1 MREMSPGGSG
11 RSHPKS
17 YRLNTTKT
25 RHNQKE
31 MVGNGEK
38 QNGGKKDKNF
48 VHKYQIMGRKNP
60 SSKDKS
66 TKNFMC
72 VTENA
77 KEFPEQGFLQDVRKF

>member
-1 MREMSPGGSG
+1 
-11 RSHPKS
+11 
-17 YRLNTTKT
+17 
-25 RHNQKE
+25 
-31 MVGNGEK
+31 MVGNGGR

-48 VHKYQIMGRKNP
+48 VHKYQIMGRTNP

-77 KEFPEQGFLQDVRKF
+77 KEFPEQGFLQDVKKL